1 MIPCPF
7 QGMSPRKVQYAMA
20 DPIVHV
26 PSPVTLLGGADLD
39 DNELNICLKVAP
51 SVVAADGGADHAR
64 RRGLRPLAVIGDMDS
79 ISAAAR
85 ADFGDAMHR
94 IAEQDTTDFEKCLTR
109 ITAPLIMAAGF
120 LGGRLDHT
128 LAALGVIARL
138 RVHHVVL
145 VARDDVCVLL
155 PQGESVWHLTPGDR
169 AALLPLGTATVTSVG
184 LRWDLSDRALA
195 PDGTVSSSNAVAAPT
210 VRLSVSGPVLL
221 TLPLAAWAA
230 VTGAVLGR

>member
-1 MIPCPF
+1 M
-7 QGMSPRKVQYAMA
+7 V

-26 PSPVTLLGGADLD
+26 SSPVTLLGGADLD

-64 RRGLRPLAVIGDMDS
+64 REGLHPLAVIGDMDS
-79 ISAAAR
+79 ISATAR
-85 ADFGDAMHR
+85 TAFGDVLHH
-94 IAEQDTTDFEKCLTR
+94 IAEQETTDFEKCLTR
-109 ITAPLIMAAGF
+109 IAAPLVMAAGF

-128 LAALGVIARL
+128 MSALGVVARL
-138 RVHHVVL
+138 RAEHVVL

-155 PQGESVWHLTPGDR
+155 PQDESLWHLTPGDR
-169 AALLPLGTATVTSVG
+169 AALLPLGHATVTSAG
-184 LRWDLSDRALA
+184 LRWDLTDRTLA
-195 PDGTVSSSNAVAAPT
+195 PDGTVSSSNAVAAPS

-230 VTGAVLGR
+230 VTGAVLAR